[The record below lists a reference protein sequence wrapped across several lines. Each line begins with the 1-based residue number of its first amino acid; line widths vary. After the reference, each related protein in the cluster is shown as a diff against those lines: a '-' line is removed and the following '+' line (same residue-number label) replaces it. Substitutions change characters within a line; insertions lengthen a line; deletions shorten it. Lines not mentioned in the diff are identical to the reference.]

1 MGRVPRIEF
10 EGALYHVMSRGNRQ
24 EDIFLTDDDYSLFM
38 EVIDEACSRTGW
50 RIHAF
55 VLMRNHYHF
64 LLETPEPNLVDGMRW
79 LQGTYTK
86 RFNMRHKLWGHL
98 FQGRYKALV
107 VDPQNDYFRTVGNYI
122 HLNPARA
129 YCIDPQ
135 HQLLQDFKQSSYPL
149 YLSPEL
155 RPAWLDVDRLL
166 GAHGLED
173 SPSGLSRFEESNQAR
188 STLVSRSPNPSE
200 FDEEWSKIRRG
211 WAFGDDDFRQS
222 LQERIGDRLTGH
234 SRSSYSGEA
243 IQTHDAHEAER
254 LLEISLKKLNL
265 SRSALPPL
273 KKSDPAKKVI
283 AWYIRSKVSIR
294 NQWISEQLHM
304 GNPSNLSRFYKEV
317 AEAKEGPLFVLR
329 NNITKKQD

>member
-24 EDIFLTDDDYSLFM
+24 ENIFLDDKDYELFM
-38 EVIDEACSRTGW
+38 AVLDEACTRTGW

-86 RFNMRHKLWGHL
+86 RFNLRHKLWGHL
-98 FQGRYKALV
+98 FQGRYKALLI
-107 VDPQNDYFRTVGNYI
+107 DPQQDYFKTVGNYI

-129 YCIDPQ
+129 HCFDPKT
-135 HQLLQDFKQSSYPL
+135 QLLQTFKWSSYPL
-149 YLSPEL
+149 YLSQEP
-155 RPAWLDVDRLL
+155 RPTWLNVNRLL

-173 SPSGLSRFEESNQAR
+173 SPAGLSQFAELTQGRAS
-188 STLVSRSPNPSE
+188 LVAYSKNPAE
-200 FDEEWSKIRRG
+200 FDEAWSQIRRG
-211 WAFGDDDFRQS
+211 WAFGDNDFKEA
-222 LQERIGDRLTGH
+222 LQERIGERLNGH
-234 SRSSYSGEA
+234 HRNSYYGEA
-243 IQTHDAHEAER
+243 VQMHDIHEAEH
-254 LLEISLKKLNL
+254 LLEECLKTLNL
-265 SRSALPPL
+265 TRDTLCTL
-273 KKSDPAKKVI
+273 RKSDPAKKVI
-283 AWYIRSKVSIR
+283 AWFIRRRVSIR

-317 AEAKEGPLFVLR
+317 SEAKGGPLFELK
-329 NNITKKQD
+329 NKIT

>member
-24 EDIFLTDDDYSLFM
+24 ENIFLDDADYELFM
-38 EVIDEACSRTGW
+38 AVLDEACARTGW
-50 RIHAF
+50 KIHAF

-86 RFNMRHKLWGHL
+86 RFNLRYKLWGHL

-107 VDPQNDYFRTVGNYI
+107 IDPQQDYFKTVGNYI
-122 HLNPARA
+122 HLNPARTH
-129 YCIDPQ
+129 CFDPKT
-135 HQLLQDFKQSSYPL
+135 QLLQDFTWSSYPL

-155 RPAWLDVDRLL
+155 RPAWLDVNRLL

-173 SPSGLSRFEESNQAR
+173 NPSDLSRFEESTQAR
-188 STLVSRSPNPSE
+188 ATQVAFSKNPAE
-200 FDEEWSKIRRG
+200 FDEAWSQIRRG
-211 WAFGDDDFRQS
+211 WAFGDDDFREA
-222 LQERIGDRLTGH
+222 LQDRIKECLKGLKRN
-234 SRSSYSGEA
+234 SYSGEA
-243 IQTHDAHEAER
+243 IQTHDIHEAER
-254 LLEISLKKLNL
+254 LLTECLDKLNL
-265 SRSALPPL
+265 PQQNLASLR
-273 KKSDPAKKVI
+273 KSDPAKKII
-283 AWYIRSKVSIR
+283 AWYIRTRVSIR

-317 AEAKEGPLFVLR
+317 AEAEAGPLFALK
-329 NNITKKQD
+329 NKMTKK

>member
-24 EDIFLTDDDYSLFM
+24 DDIFLDEDDYALFM
-38 EVIDEACSRTGW
+38 AVLDEACARTGW

-86 RFNMRHKLWGHL
+86 RFNIRHKLWGHL

-107 VDPQNDYFRTVGNYI
+107 IDPQQDYFKTVGNYI

-129 YCIDPQ
+129 HCFDPKN
-135 HQLLQDFKQSSYPL
+135 QLLQTFKWSSYPL
-149 YLSPEL
+149 YLSKDL
-155 RPAWLDVDRLL
+155 RPDWLDVNRLL

-173 SPSGLSRFEESNQAR
+173 SSSGLSQFAESTQAR
-188 STLVSRSPNPSE
+188 ATLVAYSNNPAE
-200 FDEEWSKIRRG
+200 FDEAWSRIRRG
-211 WAFGDDDFRQS
+211 WAFGDDDFKES
-222 LQERIGDRLTGH
+222 LQDRIEERLTGNH
-234 SRSSYSGEA
+234 RSSYSGEA
-243 IQTHDAHEAER
+243 IQTHDIYEAER
-254 LLEISLKKLNL
+254 LLGECLKKLNV
-265 SRSALPPL
+265 SEEALQSL

-283 AWYIRSKVSIR
+283 AWYIRSNVSIR

-304 GNPSNLSRFYKEV
+304 GSPSNFSRFYKEV
-317 AEAKEGPLFVLR
+317 AEAKSGLLFELKI
-329 NNITKKQD
+329 NITKK

>member
-1 MGRVPRIEF
+1 MGRAPRIEF

-24 EDIFLTDDDYSLFM
+24 ENIFLDDKDYELFM
-38 EVIDEACSRTGW
+38 AVLDEACTRTGW
-50 RIHAF
+50 KIHAF

-86 RFNMRHKLWGHL
+86 RFNARHKLWGHL

-107 VDPQNDYFRTVGNYI
+107 IDPQQDYFKTVGNYI

-129 YCIDPQ
+129 HCFDPKE
-135 HQLLQDFKQSSYPL
+135 QLLQDFKWSSYPL
-149 YLSPEL
+149 YLSPDL

-166 GAHGLED
+166 GAHGLAD
-173 SPSGLSRFEESNQAR
+173 GPSDLSHFEESIQAR
-188 STLVSRSPNPSE
+188 SILVSYSNNPSE
-200 FDEEWSKIRRG
+200 FDDAWSRIRRG
-211 WAFGDDDFRQS
+211 WAFGDDDFKNA
-222 LQERIGDRLTGH
+222 LQERIGERLTGH
-234 SRSSYSGEA
+234 HRSSYSGVA
-243 IQTHDAHEAER
+243 IQTHDIHKAER
-254 LLEISLKKLNL
+254 LLEGSLAQLNL
-265 SRSALPPL
+265 SRSSLPNL

-283 AWYIRSKVSIR
+283 AWYIRTQVSIR

-317 AEAKEGPLFVLR
+317 AEAEAGPLFALK
-329 NNITKKQD
+329 NKMTKK